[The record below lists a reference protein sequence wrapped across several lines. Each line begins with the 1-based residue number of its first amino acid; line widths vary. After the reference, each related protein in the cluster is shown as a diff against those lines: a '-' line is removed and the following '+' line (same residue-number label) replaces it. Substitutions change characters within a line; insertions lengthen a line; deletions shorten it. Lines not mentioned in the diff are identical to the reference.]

1 MLFKKVK
8 WVAVVVKAEKDQ
20 QIWTS
25 IYPKVVVHK
34 QKDYLFATQPKA
46 DGKGLQ
52 PLEVQTLWKGIEYVV
67 WKGNWMV
74 PW

>member
-1 MLFKKVK
+1 MSRRTRISPDRKGL
-8 WVAVVVKAEKDQ
+8 WSMVAFTGFLILVKAEKDQ

-52 PLEVQTLWKGIEYVV
+52 TLEVQTL
-67 WKGNWMV
+67 
-74 PW
+74 